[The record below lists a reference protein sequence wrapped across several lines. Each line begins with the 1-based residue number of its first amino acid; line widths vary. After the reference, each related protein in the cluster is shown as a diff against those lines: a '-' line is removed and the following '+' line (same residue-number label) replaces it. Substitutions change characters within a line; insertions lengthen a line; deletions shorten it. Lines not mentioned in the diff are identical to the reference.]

1 LDDLYLG
8 GAIMLNSKQQTTMS
22 FNTSYLDKAL
32 KEKRLRLEQ
41 ERQILLQQTLH
52 WLDEFGLK
60 YGIRQ
65 AYIFGSVTRPNKFHD
80 QSDID
85 IAVEQINAED
95 FFSVI
100 GFISEAL
107 ARDVDVVPLNQ
118 CHFAH
123 RIREQGIVSIAKL

>member
-1 LDDLYLG
+1 
-8 GAIMLNSKQQTTMS
+8 MS

-41 ERQILLQQTLH
+41 QRQTLLKKTLY

-60 YGIRQ
+60 YGIKK
-65 AYIFGSVTRPNKFHD
+65 AYIFGSVTQPYKFHS

-85 IAVEQINAED
+85 IAVEEINAKD

-107 ARDVDVVPLNQ
+107 VRDVDVVQMNQ

-123 RIREQGIVSIAKL
+123 RIREQGIVWIAKL

>member
-1 LDDLYLG
+1 
-8 GAIMLNSKQQTTMS
+8 MS

-32 KEKRLRLEQ
+32 KEKRFRLEQ
-41 ERQILLQQTLH
+41 ERQILLRKTIQ
-52 WLDEFGLK
+52 WLDEFGSK
-60 YGIRQ
+60 YGIKK
-65 AYIFGSVTRPNKFHD
+65 AYIFGSVTQPYKFHS

-85 IAVEQINAED
+85 IAVEEINSED

-107 ARDVDVVPLNQ
+107 ARDVDVIQMNQ

-123 RIREQGIVSIAKL
+123 RIREKGIVWIAKL

>member
-1 LDDLYLG
+1 
-8 GAIMLNSKQQTTMS
+8 MLNSKQQTTMS

-41 ERQILLQQTLH
+41 ERQSLLQQTLH

-60 YGIRQ
+60 YGIKK
-65 AYIFGSVTRPNKFHD
+65 AYIFGSVTRPDKFHA

-107 ARDVDVVPLNQ
+107 ARDVDIVPLNQ

-123 RIREQGIVSIAKL
+123 RIREQGIVWIAKP